1 MKYLLLLLIISIL
14 IPLKS
19 ISQVSKTDTTV
30 TCIPNAQLK
39 QAIFLI
45 EEGKITKQELTLT
58 KEIIK
63 IMEYQV
69 SNKDSLIA
77 QLTRKTL
84 DWKTLNTKNE
94 EIIINYQKQINN
106 QEQMLQI
113 EGSQSKK
120 YKKQRVLFSI
130 IAASVAFLITSI

>member
-1 MKYLLLLLIISIL
+1 M
-14 IPLKS
+14 
-19 ISQVSKTDTTV
+19 